1 MADAGEP
8 DDVRARP
15 SPARRAT
22 DVFLLSRSARD
33 TTLSFPF
40 DPRASRRVRA
50 RHALTA
56 SPTRRLLARART
68 QGLTAYERLRAARIA
83 ANNEM
88 MRRLRLPELG
98 SELRPPS
105 TPSASGAA
113 GAAGAAGQYAPAK
126 RRSPK
131 GLPSPNA
138 TPKSRKREFRMVLRV
153 RKEVNYAEVADD
165 DPKQRLPKV
174 PRISDDSAGARRR
187 AAATVDPDT
196 KLENLDSKYANDL
209 DARNRAIRSVVR
221 TRSLPAPF
229 LCFLERRRRRRRRTA
244 VRVSLAMTT
253 RAPDAFICFARRR
266 RCGTPTRRNG
276 SRSRA
281 SRGGSS
287 ARSSARR
294 ARPRQRLLPP
304 RASAG
309 RWPSTNASRSA
320 RRAALRARRAT
331 TSRTPSRPRRRRRP
345 PCLPREVA
353 RAGVSASPARR
364 GTRRLLREPRSSSR
378 WASP

>member
-1 MADAGEP
+1 MADAGKP
-8 DDVRARP
+8 DDVRARA

-98 SELRPPS
+98 SQLRPPS
-105 TPSASGAA
+105 TALGAA
-113 GAAGAAGQYAPAK
+113 GAAGGAGQYAPAK

-221 TRSLPAPF
+221 TRSLPASCPR
-229 LCFLERRRRRRRRTA
+229 FLERRGRRRRTA
-244 VRVSLAMTT
+244 VRVSLVAP
-253 RAPDAFICFARRR
+253 RAPDA
-266 RCGTPTRRNG
+266 
-276 SRSRA
+276 
-281 SRGGSS
+281 
-287 ARSSARR
+287 
-294 ARPRQRLLPP
+294 
-304 RASAG
+304 
-309 RWPSTNASRSA
+309 
-320 RRAALRARRAT
+320 
-331 TSRTPSRPRRRRRP
+331 
-345 PCLPREVA
+345 
-353 RAGVSASPARR
+353 
-364 GTRRLLREPRSSSR
+364 
-378 WASP
+378 

>member
-1 MADAGEP
+1 M
-8 DDVRARP
+8 
-15 SPARRAT
+15 
-22 DVFLLSRSARD
+22 
-33 TTLSFPF
+33 
-40 DPRASRRVRA
+40 RA

-174 PRISDDSAGARRR
+174 PRIDDPAGAHGR

-196 KLENLDSKYANDL
+196 KLENLDSKYDND
-209 DARNRAIRSVVR
+209 DKARNRAIRFVVR
-221 TRSLPAPF
+221 TRSLPASY
-229 LCFLERRRRRRRRTA
+229 LRFLERRQRRRRTA
-244 VRVSLAMTT
+244 VRVSITTT
-253 RAPDAFICFARRR
+253 RAPDAFIFFARRR
-266 RCGTPTRRNG
+266 RCGTGTPRNG
-276 SRSRA
+276 SKRA
-281 SRGGSS
+281 RCIG
-287 ARSSARR
+287 ARSSK
-294 ARPRQRLLPP
+294 
-304 RASAG
+304 
-309 RWPSTNASRSA
+309 RSG
-320 RRAALRARRAT
+320 
-331 TSRTPSRPRRRRRP
+331 S
-345 PCLPREVA
+345 
-353 RAGVSASPARR
+353 
-364 GTRRLLREPRSSSR
+364 
-378 WASP
+378 